1 LSLER
6 KSFTRQIIHRFLSI
20 ADVLLF
26 PFVFIF
32 AFFLKMVRFVGF
44 KRLPCSRAALLKAG
58 CFPIRDHYHEP
69 LFNKKY
75 LRYPLSKDR
84 KLPGI
89 DWNVD
94 EQLQMLDLF
103 AFSGELLGLSRLKKN
118 DLDFFIENDSF
129 GPGDAEYWYNIIR
142 LKKPR
147 RIIEIGSGYSTLMAM
162 RAISVNKSE
171 DANYSC
177 KHICIEPYERPWL
190 DKTNA
195 VVIRQRV
202 EELDYDLFM
211 ELNADDILFIDSSHV
226 IRPQGDLIFE
236 YLELMPQ
243 LKKGVI
249 VHIHDIFSPKD
260 YPEKWLIQEV
270 RFWNEQYLLEA
281 YLTEN
286 KDWKIIGAVNFLY
299 HNYSE
304 KLQAKSP
311 FLVKDSEPRSFYIQK
326 K

>member
-1 LSLER
+1 
-6 KSFTRQIIHRFLSI
+6 
-20 ADVLLF
+20 
-26 PFVFIF
+26 
-32 AFFLKMVRFVGF
+32 
-44 KRLPCSRAALLKAG
+44 
-58 CFPIRDHYHEP
+58 
-69 LFNKKY
+69 
-75 LRYPLSKDR
+75 
-84 KLPGI
+84 
-89 DWNVD
+89 
-94 EQLQMLDLF
+94 
-103 AFSGELLGLSRLKKN
+103 
-118 DLDFFIENDSF
+118 
-129 GPGDAEYWYNIIR
+129 
-142 LKKPR
+142 
-147 RIIEIGSGYSTLMAM
+147 
-162 RAISVNKSE
+162 
-171 DANYSC
+171 
-177 KHICIEPYERPWL
+177 
-190 DKTNA
+190 